1 MKIAIAQIECQPG
14 DTSQNLDRM
23 TEFVRRAGREEC
35 QAVVFPEMSDV
46 GYLPEKFAECAQAW
60 PGPAIDILSQ
70 AASEQSIAVIAGLSE
85 REGES
90 IFNSLAFIDSKGQLA
105 GKYRKVHLYSPP
117 PASEAIHCEPG
128 VEAAA
133 VRYGEW
139 DWGLSI
145 CYDLRFPE
153 LFRRPAAAGAPIWV
167 NVAAWP
173 SARPTHWDY
182 LSRARAIENQA
193 FFIAANRAGCDG
205 PFRFLGHSRIIS
217 PMGELLAEAGDG
229 EEMITAEIDMQQVE
243 AFRQKVPALA
253 DRVWR

>member
-14 DTSQNLDRM
+14 EPTRNVDRM
-23 TEFVRRAGREEC
+23 IDFVRQAGEAAC
-35 QAVVFPEMSDV
+35 DAVVFPEMSDV
-46 GYLPEKFAECAQAW
+46 GYLPEKFAESAQPW
-60 PGPAIDILSQ
+60 PGPTVDRMAQ
-70 AASEQSIAVIAGLSE
+70 AAKDHSIAVIAGLSE
-85 REGES
+85 LSGES
-90 IFNSLAFIDSKGQLA
+90 VFNALAFFDADGQLA

-117 PASEAIHCEPG
+117 PASEAVHCEPG
-128 VEAAA
+128 VEATA
-133 VRYGEW
+133 VRYREV

-153 LFRRPAAAGAPIWV
+153 LYRRPAAAGAPIWV

-193 FFIAANRAGCDG
+193 FFIAANRAGSDG
-205 PFRFLGHSRIIS
+205 PFKFLGNSRIIS
-217 PMGELLAEAGDG
+217 PMGELLAEAGAG
-229 EEMITAEIDMQQVE
+229 EEMITAELDLAQVE
-243 AFRQKVPALA
+243 AFRRKVPSLA